1 MTGILQDVLPVFMG
15 VLHKLLDVLLLSV
28 LLGRDHVANA
38 FVDHQ
43 FLLVFEVLAIDGYVV
58 DQVEDVGLHVV
69 FVLLGEHVFG

>member
-28 LLGRDHVANA
+28 LLSRDHVADA

-43 FLLVFEVLAIDGYVV
+43 FLLVFEVLAIDWNGV
-58 DQVEDVGLHVV
+58 DQIEDVGLHVV

>member
-28 LLGRDHVANA
+28 LFGRDHVSNA

-43 FLLVFEVLAIDGYVV
+43 FLLVFEVLAIDGDRVN
-58 DQVEDVGLHVV
+58 QVEDVGLHVV